1 MHYQKINRQNYIIR
15 LARGERIIE
24 SLKKFCQKEKING
37 GFFYG
42 LGAVD
47 EVEIAHYDVKIKKY
61 SSKKFDVA
69 LEMTNITGNIGFFQK
84 EIIIHAHASF
94 ADKNMQALAGHLV
107 EAKISGTAEIFLI
120 KTKKLEKFFDQETG
134 LKLFSFKNILK

>member
-1 MHYQKINRQNYIIR
+1 MHYQKINWQNYIIR

-24 SLKKFCQKEKING
+24 SLKKFCQKEKIIS

-47 EVEIAHYDVKIKKY
+47 KVEIAHYDVSAKKY
-61 SSKKFDVA
+61 SSKKFNLA
-69 LEMTNITGNIGFFQK
+69 LEMVNLTGNIGFFKK

-94 ADKNMQALAGHLV
+94 ADKNMQVLAGHLV

-120 KTKKLEKFFDQETG
+120 KTKKLEKFFDQDTG
-134 LKLFSFKNILK
+134 LKLFSFKKSL